1 MRIRIAVCACA
12 SLMLGACYAPEV
24 RDCTVTCTTSAAKCA
39 ADQVCG
45 SDGYCATPE
54 VAGQC
59 EGGGTPMVTLRIVVE
74 GDGRVTVKDI
84 GECRSDA
91 GGDCTWQLEPAR
103 SIELS
108 ASRDLERWTSGCSGA
123 DSTCRLAPTSAT
135 IVGAR
140 FRTSGDD

>member
-1 MRIRIAVCACA
+1 MF
-12 SLMLGACYAPEV
+12 GACYAPEV
-24 RDCTVTCTTSAAKCA
+24 SDCTVTCTTSAAKCA

-45 SDGYCATPE
+45 SDGYCAAPE

-59 EGGGTPMVTLRIVVE
+59 EGGGSTMVALRIVIE
-74 GDGRVTVKDI
+74 GGGRVTVKGI

-108 ASRDLERWTSGCSGA
+108 ANGDLAQWTSGCSGSA
-123 DSTCRLAPTSAT
+123 STCLLAPTSAT

-140 FRTSGDD
+140 FATSDDD